1 MVSDF
6 LIRFYIPQT
15 ENKDTKE
22 ANLAL
27 MEIITYD
34 FCNWLN
40 KSKLTNIKIALSR
53 DIEVDFK
60 PTIQVKAK
68 TSSGKA

>member
-1 MVSDF
+1 MISDF

-15 ENKDTKE
+15 EPRDAKE

-53 DIEVDFK
+53 DVEVDFK
-60 PTIQVKAK
+60 PNIQARAK
-68 TSSGKA
+68 VSSGKA